1 METGMTDKR
10 QGRHTE
16 HLRTKIAAGY
26 ILIFLLVGGIVHLWV
41 DEWRK
46 LETFETEN
54 HRINALRMEV
64 HDVYVRV
71 VELSLL
77 GETVLEWEVADVEEY
92 RDKRQ
97 AVDSLLCR
105 FKNIYPAER
114 IDSVRRLLED
124 KEKQLCGIMRVLDE
138 QEDINE
144 RIAERVPVIAW
155 KSTQEEPKKTKR
167 KGLFGIFGKREKP
180 EPTATTTMLY
190 TLNRDMITQ
199 QKAQSRRLSDHADSL
214 AARNAELNHQLQTLI
229 KQMDKKVQTDLLRRE
244 AEITFMRERSF
255 MQIGGLTGFILLLL
269 IMSYII
275 IHRYARRISRY
286 RRETTSLIA
295 QLSESNSMNGKLT
308 ATRQKT
314 MYTITHELRTP
325 LTAIHGYAEL
335 IRKSGTAEIQ
345 HHAGSVLQASKR
357 MIAMLN
363 SLLSFF
369 RLENGKERMNISPF
383 RLQSITD
390 VLEAEFR
397 PMAESKDLK
406 LIVENSTDVILMGDK
421 ERIMQIGDNLLSNA
435 IKYTQA
441 GSVSFHSGYDGKTLA
456 LIVEDTGS
464 GMSEE
469 EQQRVF
475 GEFERLSNAA
485 TQDGFGLGL
494 AIVRSLAEL
503 MDGSITVESVP
514 GKGSRFT
521 VTLPLEKSTETERQP
536 SSYTV
541 THHLS
546 GCSVLSM
553 DNDQMILGMLHDMF
567 EQSGVHNE
575 TCMDMGGLTEKLR
588 GSRYDLLTT
597 DLKMPDISGYEVLE
611 LLRSSDI
618 GNSRTIPVLAIT
630 GSGSVT
636 EEELK
641 QAGFSAVLF
650 KPFSIDELLAV
661 AEQCIGENRTRY
673 IDLTPLFAYGNK
685 RHRLECLIS
694 ETEKE
699 MAGIRKAIDNA
710 DKDKIDGWIHHIRSS
725 WMLIRAEQPLQELY
739 EAIHENRT
747 MEEIQARAGNVL
759 LQGEKIIRLAKK
771 EIEKTKWEK

>member
-1 METGMTDKR
+1 MGKKMSLQHKILFGYVVLVAVIGSMAATLLHERKR
-10 QGRHTE
+10 
-16 HLRTKIAAGY
+16 LREIEA
-26 ILIFLLVGGIVHLWV
+26 
-41 DEWRK
+41 
-46 LETFETEN
+46 
-54 HRINALRMEV
+54 
-64 HDVYVRV
+64 
-71 VELSLL
+71 
-77 GETVLEWEVADVEEY
+77 ETVKIRSVRLDINKAHSRITGLAIRGESVVAWEEADY
-92 RDKRQ
+92 RDYRRHRLLT
-97 AVDSLLCR
+97 DSLLQTLKPHCR
-105 FKNIYPAER
+105 EYVHPGQIDTLRHLLAEKETHLLR
-114 IDSVRRLLED
+114 IMQNLDHRDERDSLLATQLPEVAKRATRVRTIRQ
-124 KEKQLCGIMRVLDE
+124 KKKGI
-138 QEDINE
+138 
-144 RIAERVPVIAW
+144 A
-155 KSTQEEPKKTKR
+155 
-167 KGLFGIFGKREKP
+167 GLFGKKEEIRVMPSAGELHALSDSLTAMQRKQEKEMDAYADSLRIRNRELNRTLNSLVSDLDRQAYLSFSKREQKTEDTRNESFSLLAVTLSVAAVLLFLSYLTIHREIKRNADEKRKREKLI
-180 EPTATTTMLY
+180 EKLQETIRQ
-190 TLNRDMITQ
+190 NE
-199 QKAQSRRLSDHADSL
+199 
-214 AARNAELNHQLQTLI
+214 ELTRE
-229 KQMDKKVQTDLLRRE
+229 KQN
-244 AEITFMRERSF
+244 I
-255 MQIGGLTGFILLLL
+255 MQ
-269 IMSYII
+269 
-275 IHRYARRISRY
+275 
-286 RRETTSLIA
+286 
-295 QLSESNSMNGKLT
+295 
-308 ATRQKT
+308 
-314 MYTITHELRTP
+314 TITHELRSP
-325 LTAIHGYAEL
+325 LSAIRGYAEMIATDKESSIC
-335 IRKSGTAEIQ
+335 IRHAKTIGDTSGRMAGMIDTLLNYFRLDSGKETVCSLPFRVKSIAEILETEFMPQ
-345 HHAGSVLQASKR
+345 MEKKR
-357 MIAMLN
+357 LAFETVN
-363 SLLSFF
+363 
-369 RLENGKERMNISPF
+369 
-383 RLQSITD
+383 
-390 VLEAEFR
+390 EADE
-397 PMAESKDLK
+397 
-406 LIVENSTDVILMGDK
+406 VVMGDRNLIL
-421 ERIMQIGDNLLSNA
+421 RIGSNLLSNA
-435 IKYTQA
+435 LKFTQK
-441 GSVSFHSGYDGKTLA
+441 GSVRLITGYSDGNFMLA
-456 LIVEDTGS
+456 VDDTGT
-464 GMSEE
+464 GIDKGK
-469 EQQRVF
+469 QNRIF
-475 GEFERLSNAA
+475 KPFERLGNAA

-521 VTLPLEKSTETERQP
+521 VTLPLEKATETERQP
-536 SSYTV
+536 PSYTV

-553 DNDQMILGMLHDMF
+553 DNDQMVLSMLHDMF

>member
-1 METGMTDKR
+1 MGKKMSLQHKILFGYVVLVAVIGSMAATLLHERKR
-10 QGRHTE
+10 
-16 HLRTKIAAGY
+16 LREIEA
-26 ILIFLLVGGIVHLWV
+26 
-41 DEWRK
+41 
-46 LETFETEN
+46 
-54 HRINALRMEV
+54 
-64 HDVYVRV
+64 
-71 VELSLL
+71 
-77 GETVLEWEVADVEEY
+77 ETVKIRSVRLDINKAHSRITGLAIRGESVVAWEEADY
-92 RDKRQ
+92 RDYRRHRLLT
-97 AVDSLLCR
+97 DSLLQTLKPHCR
-105 FKNIYPAER
+105 EYVHPGQIDTLRHLLAEKETHLLR
-114 IDSVRRLLED
+114 IMQNLDHRDERDSLLATQLPEVAKRATRVRTIRQ
-124 KEKQLCGIMRVLDE
+124 KKKGI
-138 QEDINE
+138 
-144 RIAERVPVIAW
+144 A
-155 KSTQEEPKKTKR
+155 
-167 KGLFGIFGKREKP
+167 GLFGKKEEIRVMPSAGELHALSDSLTAMQRKQEKEMDAYADSLRIRNRELNRTLNSLVSDLDRQAYLSFSKREQKTEDTRNESFSLLAVTLSVAAVLLFLSYLTIHREIKRNADEKRKREKLI
-180 EPTATTTMLY
+180 EKLQETIRQ
-190 TLNRDMITQ
+190 NE
-199 QKAQSRRLSDHADSL
+199 
-214 AARNAELNHQLQTLI
+214 ELTRE
-229 KQMDKKVQTDLLRRE
+229 KQN
-244 AEITFMRERSF
+244 I
-255 MQIGGLTGFILLLL
+255 MQ
-269 IMSYII
+269 
-275 IHRYARRISRY
+275 
-286 RRETTSLIA
+286 
-295 QLSESNSMNGKLT
+295 
-308 ATRQKT
+308 
-314 MYTITHELRTP
+314 TITHELRSP
-325 LTAIHGYAEL
+325 LSAIRGYAEMIATDKESSIC
-335 IRKSGTAEIQ
+335 IRHAKTIGDTSGRMAGMIDTLLNYFRLDSGKETVCSLPFRVKSIAEILETEFMPQ
-345 HHAGSVLQASKR
+345 MEKKR
-357 MIAMLN
+357 LAFETVN
-363 SLLSFF
+363 
-369 RLENGKERMNISPF
+369 
-383 RLQSITD
+383 
-390 VLEAEFR
+390 EADE
-397 PMAESKDLK
+397 
-406 LIVENSTDVILMGDK
+406 VVMGDRNLIL
-421 ERIMQIGDNLLSNA
+421 RIGSNLLSNA
-435 IKYTQA
+435 LKFTQK
-441 GSVSFHSGYDGKTLA
+441 GSVRLITGYSDGNFMLA
-456 LIVEDTGS
+456 VDDTGT
-464 GMSEE
+464 GIDKGK
-469 EQQRVF
+469 QNRIF
-475 GEFERLSNAA
+475 KPFERLGNAA

-521 VTLPLEKSTETERQP
+521 VTLPLEKATETERQP
-536 SSYTV
+536 PSYTV

-553 DNDQMILGMLHDMF
+553 DNDQMVLGMLHDMF

-588 GSRYDLLTT
+588 DNRYDLLTT

-747 MEEIQARAGNVL
+747 MEEIQARVGNVL

>member
-1 METGMTDKR
+1 MGKKMSLQHKILFGYVVLVAVIGSMAATLLHERKR
-10 QGRHTE
+10 
-16 HLRTKIAAGY
+16 LREIEA
-26 ILIFLLVGGIVHLWV
+26 
-41 DEWRK
+41 
-46 LETFETEN
+46 
-54 HRINALRMEV
+54 
-64 HDVYVRV
+64 
-71 VELSLL
+71 
-77 GETVLEWEVADVEEY
+77 ETVKIRSVRLDINKAHSRITGLAIRGESVVAWEEADY
-92 RDKRQ
+92 RDYRRHRLLT
-97 AVDSLLCR
+97 DSLLQTLKPHCR
-105 FKNIYPAER
+105 EYVHPGQIDTLRHLLAEKETHLLR
-114 IDSVRRLLED
+114 IMQNLDHRDERDSLLATQLPEVAKRATRVRTIRQ
-124 KEKQLCGIMRVLDE
+124 KKKGI
-138 QEDINE
+138 
-144 RIAERVPVIAW
+144 A
-155 KSTQEEPKKTKR
+155 
-167 KGLFGIFGKREKP
+167 GLFGKKEEIRVMPSAGELHALSDSLTAMQRKQEKEMDAYADSLRTRNRELNRTLNSLVSDLDRQAYLSFSKREQKTEDTRNESFSLLAVTLSVAAVLLFLSYLTIHREIKRNADEKRKREKLI
-180 EPTATTTMLY
+180 EKLQETIRQ
-190 TLNRDMITQ
+190 NE
-199 QKAQSRRLSDHADSL
+199 
-214 AARNAELNHQLQTLI
+214 ELTRE
-229 KQMDKKVQTDLLRRE
+229 KQN
-244 AEITFMRERSF
+244 I
-255 MQIGGLTGFILLLL
+255 MQ
-269 IMSYII
+269 
-275 IHRYARRISRY
+275 
-286 RRETTSLIA
+286 
-295 QLSESNSMNGKLT
+295 
-308 ATRQKT
+308 
-314 MYTITHELRTP
+314 TITHELRSP
-325 LTAIHGYAEL
+325 LSAIRGYAEMIATDKESSIC
-335 IRKSGTAEIQ
+335 IRHAKTIGDTSGRMAGMIDTLLNYFRLDSGKETVCSLPFRVKSIAEILETEFMPQ
-345 HHAGSVLQASKR
+345 MEKKR
-357 MIAMLN
+357 LAFETVN
-363 SLLSFF
+363 
-369 RLENGKERMNISPF
+369 
-383 RLQSITD
+383 
-390 VLEAEFR
+390 EADE
-397 PMAESKDLK
+397 
-406 LIVENSTDVILMGDK
+406 VVMGDRNLIL
-421 ERIMQIGDNLLSNA
+421 RIGSNLLSNA
-435 IKYTQA
+435 LKFTQK
-441 GSVSFHSGYDGKTLA
+441 GSIRLITGYSDGNFMLA
-456 LIVEDTGS
+456 VDDTGT
-464 GMSEE
+464 GIDKGK
-469 EQQRVF
+469 QNRIF
-475 GEFERLSNAA
+475 KPFERLGNAA

-521 VTLPLEKSTETERQP
+521 VTLPLEKATETERQP
-536 SSYTV
+536 PSYTV

-553 DNDQMILGMLHDMF
+553 DNDQMVLGMLHDMF

>member
-1 METGMTDKR
+1 MSLQHKILFGYVVLVAVIGSMAATLLHERKR
-10 QGRHTE
+10 
-16 HLRTKIAAGY
+16 LREIEA
-26 ILIFLLVGGIVHLWV
+26 
-41 DEWRK
+41 
-46 LETFETEN
+46 
-54 HRINALRMEV
+54 
-64 HDVYVRV
+64 
-71 VELSLL
+71 
-77 GETVLEWEVADVEEY
+77 ETVKIRSVRLDINKAHSRITGLAIWGESVVAWEEADY
-92 RDKRQ
+92 RDYRRHRLLT
-97 AVDSLLCR
+97 DSLLQTLKPHCR
-105 FKNIYPAER
+105 EYVHPGQIDTLRHLLAEKETHLLR
-114 IDSVRRLLED
+114 IMQNLDHRDERDSLLATQLPEVAKRATRVRTIRQ
-124 KEKQLCGIMRVLDE
+124 KKKGI
-138 QEDINE
+138 
-144 RIAERVPVIAW
+144 A
-155 KSTQEEPKKTKR
+155 
-167 KGLFGIFGKREKP
+167 GLFGKKEEIRVMPSAGELH
-180 EPTATTTMLY
+180 A
-190 TLNRDMITQ
+190 
-199 QKAQSRRLSDHADSL
+199 LSDSLTAMQRKQEKEMDAYADSL
-214 AARNAELNHQLQTLI
+214 RTRNRTLNIQLNRLINNLDGQAQTAFASRERKMAEAQDNSIRLFTAAISLSIILLFLSYLTIHREIKRNADEKRKREELI
-229 KQMDKKVQTDLLRRE
+229 
-244 AEITFMRERSF
+244 
-255 MQIGGLTGFILLLL
+255 
-269 IMSYII
+269 
-275 IHRYARRISRY
+275 
-286 RRETTSLIA
+286 
-295 QLSESNSMNGKLT
+295 GKLQET
-308 ATRQKT
+308 IRQNEELTREKQSI
-314 MYTITHELRTP
+314 MQTITHELRSP
-325 LTAIHGYAEL
+325 LSAIRGYADMIASDKESSIC
-335 IRKSGTAEIQ
+335 IRHAKTIGDASGRMAGMIDTLLNYFRLDSGKETVCSLPFRVKSIAEILETEFMPQ
-345 HHAGSVLQASKR
+345 MEKKR
-357 MIAMLN
+357 LAFETVN
-363 SLLSFF
+363 
-369 RLENGKERMNISPF
+369 
-383 RLQSITD
+383 
-390 VLEAEFR
+390 EADE
-397 PMAESKDLK
+397 
-406 LIVENSTDVILMGDK
+406 VVMGDRNLIL
-421 ERIMQIGDNLLSNA
+421 RIGSNLLSNA
-435 IKYTQA
+435 LKFTQK
-441 GSVSFHSGYDGKTLA
+441 GSVRLITGYSDGNFMLA
-456 LIVEDTGS
+456 VDDTGT
-464 GMSEE
+464 GIDKGK
-469 EQQRVF
+469 QNRIF
-475 GEFERLSNAA
+475 KPFERLGNAA

-521 VTLPLEKSTETERQP
+521 VTLPLEKATETERQP
-536 SSYTV
+536 PSYTV

-553 DNDQMILGMLHDMF
+553 DNDQMVLGMLHDMF

>member
-1 METGMTDKR
+1 MSLQHKILFGYVVLVAVIGSMAATLLHERKR
-10 QGRHTE
+10 
-16 HLRTKIAAGY
+16 LREIEA
-26 ILIFLLVGGIVHLWV
+26 
-41 DEWRK
+41 
-46 LETFETEN
+46 
-54 HRINALRMEV
+54 
-64 HDVYVRV
+64 
-71 VELSLL
+71 
-77 GETVLEWEVADVEEY
+77 ETVKIRSVRLDINKAHSRITGLAIRGESVVAWEEADY
-92 RDKRQ
+92 RDYRRHRLLT
-97 AVDSLLCR
+97 DSLLQTLKPHCR
-105 FKNIYPAER
+105 EYVHPGQIDTLRHLLAEKETHLLR
-114 IDSVRRLLED
+114 IMQNLDHRDERDSLLATQLPEVAKRATRVRTIRQ
-124 KEKQLCGIMRVLDE
+124 KKKGI
-138 QEDINE
+138 
-144 RIAERVPVIAW
+144 A
-155 KSTQEEPKKTKR
+155 
-167 KGLFGIFGKREKP
+167 GLFGKKEEIRVMPSAGELHALSDSLTAMQRKQEKEMDAYADSLRIRNRELNRTLNSLVSDLDRQAYLSFSKREQKTEDTRNESFSLLAVTLSVAAVLLFLSYLTIHREIKRNADEKRKREKLI
-180 EPTATTTMLY
+180 EKLQETIRQ
-190 TLNRDMITQ
+190 NE
-199 QKAQSRRLSDHADSL
+199 
-214 AARNAELNHQLQTLI
+214 ELTRE
-229 KQMDKKVQTDLLRRE
+229 KQN
-244 AEITFMRERSF
+244 I
-255 MQIGGLTGFILLLL
+255 MQ
-269 IMSYII
+269 
-275 IHRYARRISRY
+275 
-286 RRETTSLIA
+286 
-295 QLSESNSMNGKLT
+295 
-308 ATRQKT
+308 
-314 MYTITHELRTP
+314 TITHELRSP
-325 LTAIHGYAEL
+325 LSAIRGYAEMIATDKESSIC
-335 IRKSGTAEIQ
+335 IRHAKTIGDTSGRMAGMIDTLLNYFRLDSGKETVCSLPFRVKSIAEILETEFMPQ
-345 HHAGSVLQASKR
+345 MEKKR
-357 MIAMLN
+357 LAFETVN
-363 SLLSFF
+363 
-369 RLENGKERMNISPF
+369 
-383 RLQSITD
+383 
-390 VLEAEFR
+390 EADE
-397 PMAESKDLK
+397 
-406 LIVENSTDVILMGDK
+406 VVMGDRNLIL
-421 ERIMQIGDNLLSNA
+421 RIGSNLLSNA
-435 IKYTQA
+435 LKFTQK
-441 GSVSFHSGYDGKTLA
+441 GSVRLITGYSDGNFMLA
-456 LIVEDTGS
+456 VDDTGT
-464 GMSEE
+464 GIDKGK
-469 EQQRVF
+469 QNRIF
-475 GEFERLSNAA
+475 KPFERLGNAA

-521 VTLPLEKSTETERQP
+521 VTLPLEKATETERQP
-536 SSYTV
+536 PSYTV

-553 DNDQMILGMLHDMF
+553 DNDQMVLGMLHDMF

-685 RHRLECLIS
+685 RHRLESLIS

>member
-1 METGMTDKR
+1 MSLQHKILFGYVVLVAVIGSMAATLLHERKR
-10 QGRHTE
+10 
-16 HLRTKIAAGY
+16 LREIEA
-26 ILIFLLVGGIVHLWV
+26 
-41 DEWRK
+41 
-46 LETFETEN
+46 
-54 HRINALRMEV
+54 
-64 HDVYVRV
+64 
-71 VELSLL
+71 
-77 GETVLEWEVADVEEY
+77 ETVKIRSVRLDINKAHSRITGLAIRGESVVAWEEADY
-92 RDKRQ
+92 RDYRRHRLLT
-97 AVDSLLCR
+97 DSLLQTLKPHCR
-105 FKNIYPAER
+105 EYVHPGQIDTLRHLLAEKETHLLR
-114 IDSVRRLLED
+114 IMQNLDHRDERDSLLATQLPEVAKRATRVRTIRQ
-124 KEKQLCGIMRVLDE
+124 KKKGI
-138 QEDINE
+138 
-144 RIAERVPVIAW
+144 A
-155 KSTQEEPKKTKR
+155 
-167 KGLFGIFGKREKP
+167 GLFGKKEEIRVMSSAGELHALSDSLTAMQRKQEKEMDAYADSLRIRNRELNRTLNSLVSDLDRQAYLSFSKREQKTEDTRNESFSLLAVTLSVAAVLLFLSYLTIHREIKRNADEKRKREKLI
-180 EPTATTTMLY
+180 EKLQETIRQ
-190 TLNRDMITQ
+190 NE
-199 QKAQSRRLSDHADSL
+199 
-214 AARNAELNHQLQTLI
+214 ELTRE
-229 KQMDKKVQTDLLRRE
+229 KQN
-244 AEITFMRERSF
+244 I
-255 MQIGGLTGFILLLL
+255 MQ
-269 IMSYII
+269 
-275 IHRYARRISRY
+275 
-286 RRETTSLIA
+286 
-295 QLSESNSMNGKLT
+295 
-308 ATRQKT
+308 
-314 MYTITHELRTP
+314 TITHELRSP
-325 LTAIHGYAEL
+325 LSAIRGYAEMIATDKESSIC
-335 IRKSGTAEIQ
+335 IRHAKTIGDTSGRMAGMIDTLLNYFRLDSGKETVCSLPFRVKSIAEILETEFMPQ
-345 HHAGSVLQASKR
+345 MEKKR
-357 MIAMLN
+357 LAFETVN
-363 SLLSFF
+363 
-369 RLENGKERMNISPF
+369 
-383 RLQSITD
+383 
-390 VLEAEFR
+390 EADE
-397 PMAESKDLK
+397 
-406 LIVENSTDVILMGDK
+406 VVMGDRNLIL
-421 ERIMQIGDNLLSNA
+421 RIGSNLLSNA
-435 IKYTQA
+435 LKFTQK
-441 GSVSFHSGYDGKTLA
+441 GSVRLITGYSDGNFMLA
-456 LIVEDTGS
+456 VDDTGT
-464 GMSEE
+464 GIDKGK
-469 EQQRVF
+469 QNRIF
-475 GEFERLSNAA
+475 KPFERLGNAA

-521 VTLPLEKSTETERQP
+521 VTLPLEKATETERQP
-536 SSYTV
+536 PSYTV

-553 DNDQMILGMLHDMF
+553 DNDQMVLGMLHDMF

>member
-1 METGMTDKR
+1 MSLQHKILFGYVVLVAVIGSMAATLLHERKR
-10 QGRHTE
+10 
-16 HLRTKIAAGY
+16 LREIEA
-26 ILIFLLVGGIVHLWV
+26 
-41 DEWRK
+41 
-46 LETFETEN
+46 
-54 HRINALRMEV
+54 
-64 HDVYVRV
+64 
-71 VELSLL
+71 
-77 GETVLEWEVADVEEY
+77 ETVKIRSVRLDINKAHSRITGLAIRGESVVAWEEADY
-92 RDKRQ
+92 RDYRRHRLLT
-97 AVDSLLCR
+97 DSLLQTLKPHCR
-105 FKNIYPAER
+105 EYVHPGQIDTLRHLLAEKETHLLR
-114 IDSVRRLLED
+114 IMQNLDHRDERDSLLATQLPEVAKRATRVRTIRQ
-124 KEKQLCGIMRVLDE
+124 KKKGI
-138 QEDINE
+138 
-144 RIAERVPVIAW
+144 A
-155 KSTQEEPKKTKR
+155 
-167 KGLFGIFGKREKP
+167 GLFGKKEEIRVMPSAGELHALSDSLTAMQRKQEKEMDAYADSLRIRNRELNRTLNSLVSDLDRQAYLSFSKREQKTEDTRNESFSLLAVTLSVAAVLLFLSYLTIHREIKRNADEKRKREKLI
-180 EPTATTTMLY
+180 EKLQETIRQ
-190 TLNRDMITQ
+190 NE
-199 QKAQSRRLSDHADSL
+199 
-214 AARNAELNHQLQTLI
+214 ELTRE
-229 KQMDKKVQTDLLRRE
+229 KQN
-244 AEITFMRERSF
+244 I
-255 MQIGGLTGFILLLL
+255 MQ
-269 IMSYII
+269 
-275 IHRYARRISRY
+275 
-286 RRETTSLIA
+286 
-295 QLSESNSMNGKLT
+295 
-308 ATRQKT
+308 
-314 MYTITHELRTP
+314 TITHELRSP
-325 LTAIHGYAEL
+325 LSAIRGYAEMIATDKESSIC
-335 IRKSGTAEIQ
+335 IRHAKTIGDTSGRMAGMIDTLLNYFRLDSGKETVCSLPFRVKSIAEILETEFMPQ
-345 HHAGSVLQASKR
+345 MEKKR
-357 MIAMLN
+357 LAFETVN
-363 SLLSFF
+363 
-369 RLENGKERMNISPF
+369 
-383 RLQSITD
+383 
-390 VLEAEFR
+390 EADE
-397 PMAESKDLK
+397 
-406 LIVENSTDVILMGDK
+406 VVMGDRNLIL
-421 ERIMQIGDNLLSNA
+421 RIGSNLLSNA
-435 IKYTQA
+435 LKFTQK
-441 GSVSFHSGYDGKTLA
+441 GSVRLITGYSDGNFMLA
-456 LIVEDTGS
+456 VDDTGT
-464 GMSEE
+464 GIDKGK
-469 EQQRVF
+469 QNRIF
-475 GEFERLSNAA
+475 KPFERLGNAA

-521 VTLPLEKSTETERQP
+521 VTLPLEKATETERQP
-536 SSYTV
+536 PSYTV

-553 DNDQMILGMLHDMF
+553 DNDQMVLGMLHDMF